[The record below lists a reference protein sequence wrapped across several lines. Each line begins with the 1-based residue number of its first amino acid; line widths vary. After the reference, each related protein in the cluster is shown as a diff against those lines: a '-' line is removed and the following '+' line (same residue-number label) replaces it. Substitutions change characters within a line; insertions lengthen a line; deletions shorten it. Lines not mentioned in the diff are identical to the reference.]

1 MEATIEAKAKSNIAQ
16 VLINTDTGN
25 LVTSTV
31 TLNGEGAKTR
41 VTIKVT
47 PEDIENATEYYLD
60 IVQLSSKVILD
71 NITVNGIQAK
81 TSNMEDFEIEIKD
94 TERIASIVATTK
106 DEASTVL
113 IRGNGANIQ
122 DASGKHTASQTRAI
136 TSKEQII
143 VNMQVTA
150 EDGVTTKDYTLTIN
164 IKESDNSTS
173 YVKVNIGEVRADDGI
188 NYKTFISSK
197 SQEAEIEIKSASEK
211 AKVEI
216 LNKEELEITNE
227 VQANGNLSFKVKTPN
242 EVTTINYRVVPE
254 VRR

>member
-1 MEATIEAKAKSNIAQ
+1 
-16 VLINTDTGN
+16 
-25 LVTSTV
+25 
-31 TLNGEGAKTR
+31 
-41 VTIKVT
+41 
-47 PEDIENATEYYLD
+47 
-60 IVQLSSKVILD
+60 
-71 NITVNGIQAK
+71 
-81 TSNMEDFEIEIKD
+81 MEDFEIEIKD

-122 DASGKHTASQTRAI
+122 DASGKHTVAQTRAI

-173 YVKVNIGEVRADDGI
+173 YVKVNSGEVRADDGI